1 MLRSSACLQSFLAF
15 FSAPGGPGGLCWE
28 PRGLAVSL
36 LQTVLGSSPRAGL
49 VDGAAERLP
58 GGGPGSWSW
67 IVVCG
72 RRRSSRH
79 QLHLDGVVVADC
91 QGLQEGERQ
100 GGVTAGLG
108 EP

>member
-1 MLRSSACLQSFLAF
+1 MLRSSACLQSFLASF
-15 FSAPGGPGGLCWE
+15 LAPGGPGGLCWE

-49 VDGAAERLP
+49 VDGAAERRP

-67 IVVCG
+67 IVVC
-72 RRRSSRH
+72 RRSSSH
-79 QLHLDGVVVADC
+79 QLHLNGVVVADC

-100 GGVTAGLG
+100 RGETPGLG